1 VEPDEYEIGAYQNEH
16 GSDTMSKMQS
26 NVPKEGP
33 KTVQGI
39 KKQRASG
46 RWWRWLLYVLL
57 TLLIFSVGSLTAGY
71 YYFTYDLPKLFTVED
86 YNPPV
91 ISRVYDVNHRLIGEF
106 YRERRD
112 LVPLSKV
119 PDLLINAFVAAEDDR
134 FFQHPGIDLT
144 GILRAV
150 IKNIIAGRK
159 IQGGSTITQQVTRS
173 LLLSPEKSYTRKI
186 KEAIL
191 AYRIENR
198 LSKNDIL
205 YIYLNQIYLGHG
217 AYGVEAAGN
226 VYFGK
231 SVQDLNLAECALLA
245 GLPRAPSW
253 YSPMRDPEKAG
264 ERQAYVLRRMVE
276 EGYITRAQADA
287 AKAAPLHLAANGE
300 HTFDQA
306 SYFTEHVRRH
316 LEEVYGATQLLEGGL
331 RVYTSLDL
339 HLQEVAQEA
348 IRRGVDALDKRIGYR
363 GPIESIEK
371 NRRDEFCSE
380 LGQQDLKE
388 GEIVHGLVTNV
399 DDTKQHV
406 TVCLGQVTG
415 IIEMQHMKWARK
427 PNPEIASDY
436 AAIKS
441 PSQALTSGDH
451 ILVKVLAIPDKET
464 PIQKRTTKKP
474 LILALEQE
482 PEPQAALLCMDGYT
496 GQVRAMAGGTDFR
509 KSQFNRALQAKRQ
522 PGSAFKPLIY
532 AAAIDKGFTPVSVI
546 IDSPVVFNDPAQ
558 REKWKPMNYEKKF
571 FGPTLFREALIHSR
585 NVVTVKL
592 LQTIG
597 VDYAINYAKNMG
609 IESELGA
616 NLSLGLGSSE
626 VTLLELVK
634 SYGVFA
640 SGGLL
645 LKPIFI
651 DKIVNR
657 KGETIEENLPEK
669 KRVISDETAFIMT
682 HLMTEVVKY
691 GTGRSVQPLQRPVAG
706 KTGTTNDLKDAWFIG
721 YTPELI
727 SGVWVGFDQFQS
739 MGRFETGSRAAG
751 PIWLDFMKE
760 ALKNRSVTPFSPPGG
775 VTFAKIDPK
784 SGKLA
789 SADTRNSVFECFKVG
804 TEPTERADQKEER
817 DLSVD
822 FFKTNL

>member
-1 VEPDEYEIGAYQNEH
+1 MEN
-16 GSDTMSKMQS
+16 T
-26 NVPKEGP
+26 VPKEKP
-33 KTVQGI
+33 KTVQSI
-39 KKQRASG
+39 KKQRSSG
-46 RWWRWLLYVLL
+46 RWWRRLLYFLL
-57 TLLIFSVGSLTAGY
+57 TMLILSAGTLTAGY
-71 YYFTYDLPKLFTVED
+71 FYFTHDLPKLFTVED
-86 YNPPV
+86 YDPPV
-91 ISRVYDVNHRLIGEF
+91 ISRVYDVNHRLIAEF

-112 LVPLSKV
+112 LIPLSKV
-119 PDLLINAFVAAEDDR
+119 PELLIKAFVAAEDDR
-134 FFQHPGIDLT
+134 FFQHPGIDFG

-150 IKNIIAGRK
+150 VKNIKAGRK

-198 LSKNDIL
+198 LSKEDIL

-217 AYGVEAAGN
+217 AYGVEAASN

-245 GLPRAPSW
+245 GLPRAPSR
-253 YSPMRDPEKAG
+253 YSPMRDPEKAR
-264 ERQAYVLRRMVE
+264 ERQSYVLRRMVE
-276 EGYITRAQADA
+276 EGYITQLQADA
-287 AKAAPLHLAANGE
+287 AKTGPLQLAANDGE
-300 HTFDQA
+300 AFDLA
-306 SYFTEHVRRH
+306 PYFAEHIRKY
-316 LEEVYGATQLLEGGL
+316 LEDTYGVTQLFEGGL
-331 RVYTSLDL
+331 RVYTTVDL

-348 IRRGVDALDKRIGYR
+348 IRRGVEALDKRIGYR
-363 GPIESIEK
+363 GPIASIEK
-371 NRRDEFCSE
+371 SRRDDFCNE
-380 LGQQDLKE
+380 LRGQDLRE
-388 GEIVHGLVTNV
+388 GETVNGLVTRV
-399 DDTKQHV
+399 DDANKRV
-406 TVCLGQVTG
+406 TVCLGHVTG
-415 IIEMQHMKWARK
+415 IIEMEHMKWARK

-436 AAIKS
+436 AAIKR
-441 PSQALTSGDH
+441 PSQALKSGDH
-451 ILVKVLAIPDKET
+451 VLVKILAIPDKET
-464 PIQKRTTKKP
+464 RSQEEEASKP

-496 GQVRAMAGGTDFR
+496 GYIRAMVGGTDFK

-522 PGSAFKPLIY
+522 PGSAFKPFIY

-546 IDSPVVFNDPAQ
+546 IDSPVVFDDPVQ
-558 REKWKPMNYEKKF
+558 GEKWKPMNYEKKF

-592 LQTIG
+592 LQNIG
-597 VDYAINYAKNMG
+597 VDYVIKYAKNIG
-609 IESELGA
+609 IESELGP

-626 VTLLELVK
+626 VTLLELVR

-645 LKPIFI
+645 LSPIFI
-651 DKIVNR
+651 NKIVNR

-669 KRVISDETAFIMT
+669 RRVVSDETAFIMT

-691 GTGRSVQPLQRPVAG
+691 GTGRSVQALQRPAAG

-727 SGVWVGFDQFQS
+727 SGVWVGFDQFHS
-739 MGRFETGSRAAG
+739 MGRFETGSRAAS

-760 ALKNRSVTPFSPPGG
+760 ALKNQSVSPFSPPGG
-775 VTFAKIDPK
+775 VTFAKIDPE

-789 SADTRNSVFECFKVG
+789 SADTRNAVFECFKVG

>member
-1 VEPDEYEIGAYQNEH
+1 
-16 GSDTMSKMQS
+16 MQG
-26 NVPKEGP
+26 NGPKEGP

-39 KKQRASG
+39 KKRRASG
-46 RWWRWLLYVLL
+46 RWGWRLLYIFLTVLVLCAGTL
-57 TLLIFSVGSLTAGY
+57 TMGY
-71 YYFTYDLPKLFTVED
+71 FYFTHDLPKLFTVED

-91 ISRVYDVNHRLIGEF
+91 ISRVYDVNQRLVGEF
-106 YRERRD
+106 YREMRD
-112 LVPLSKV
+112 LAPLSKM
-119 PDLLINAFVAAEDDR
+119 PDLLIKAFVAAEDDR

-150 IKNIIAGRK
+150 IKNIVAGRK

-186 KEAIL
+186 KELIL

-198 LSKNDIL
+198 LSKEDIL

-217 AYGVEAAGN
+217 AYGVEAASH

-231 SVQDLNLAECALLA
+231 SVGDLNLAECALLA
-245 GLPRAPSW
+245 GLPRAPNR
-253 YSPMRDPEKAG
+253 YSPIRDPEKAG

-276 EGYITRAQADA
+276 EGYITQAQADA
-287 AKAAPLHLAANGE
+287 AKAGPLRPAANGE
-300 HTFDQA
+300 APFDQA
-306 SYFTEHVRRH
+306 PYFTEYVRRH
-316 LEEVYGATQLLEGGL
+316 LEEVYGATQLFEGGL
-331 RVYTSLDL
+331 RVYTTLDL
-339 HLQEVAQEA
+339 RLQEVAQEA
-348 IRRGVDALDKRIGYR
+348 IQRGVDALDKRIGYR
-363 GPIESIEK
+363 GPIESVAK

-380 LGQQDLKE
+380 LLKQDLKE
-388 GEIVHGLVTNV
+388 GEIVHGLVTGV
-399 DDTKQHV
+399 DDKNQRV
-406 TVCLGQVTG
+406 TVCLGQATG
-415 IIEMQHMKWARK
+415 IIEMERMKWARK

-436 AAIKS
+436 AAIKK
-441 PSQALTSGDH
+441 PSQALKSGDH

-464 PIQKRTTKKP
+464 PAQQGAAPKP

-496 GQVRAMAGGTDFR
+496 GEIRAMVGGTDFR
-509 KSQFNRALQAKRQ
+509 KSQFNRATQAKRQ
-522 PGSAFKPLIY
+522 PGSAFKPFIY

-546 IDSPVVFNDPAQ
+546 IDSPIVFDDPVQ
-558 REKWKPMNYEKKF
+558 KEKWKPMNYEMKF

-592 LQTIG
+592 LQAVG
-597 VDYAINYAKNMG
+597 VDYVINYAKNMG
-609 IESELGA
+609 IESELGS

-645 LKPIFI
+645 LKPMFI

-657 KGETIEENLPEK
+657 KGETVEKNLPEK
-669 KRVISDETAFIMT
+669 RRVISDETAFIMT

-691 GTGRSVQPLQRPVAG
+691 GTGRSVQPLERPAAG

-727 SGVWVGFDQFQS
+727 TGVWVGFDQFQS
-739 MGRFETGSRAAG
+739 MGRFETGSRAAS

-775 VTFAKIDPK
+775 VTFAKIDPE

-789 SADTRNSVFECFKVG
+789 SADTRNPVFECFKVG
-804 TEPTERADQKEER
+804 TEPTERADKKEEK